1 MPDDKKN
8 VVAKKK
14 AAGDETRLLP
24 IILRYFKLAGVALA
38 VYGFGYTQFSPGW
51 ILMGLVAYVWKEKH
65 NQRKHLQIKIQQQIA
80 KDEES
85 TILARVEDLPSW
97 VHFPDVER
105 AEWFNKILDQIWP
118 FIGDYVKKLLMDSI
132 QEKIQQS
139 HSTVG
144 SFRFTQIDLGDI
156 PPRIG
161 GVKVY
166 TENVRRD
173 EIYLDLDI
181 IYSSDSFIEVKV
193 KGITAG
199 IKDLQLRGTLRVIF
213 KPLIGQIPLFGGMSF
228 FFINTPDIDF
238 NLTGLANSLD
248 LPGLSDMLDTIIAE
262 QISNIMVLPNR
273 IVVPMVQDVNLMMLR
288 YPQPDGVLRI
298 HVLGAKD
305 LIRADIGFAKK
316 GKSDPYAVVKVGA
329 KKFKTKVI
337 NNTVNPEWNA
347 VFETIIDIKDGQYV
361 DIELKDEDPGSKD
374 DDLGCVN
381 IAISSVSKDGTT
393 DSWLPLEDVK
403 QGLIHIK
410 LVWNYL
416 SKDPSILD
424 HAKIK
429 TQTLQHMEKNTD
441 GTELS
446 SSLLMVNLDSAREL
460 PRGKKQMAEPCAYCI
475 VSVGQKKEE
484 SAVKL
489 NTDSPIWEENYRY
502 LVHDP
507 NIQVI
512 DVQVM
517 DKKTGKPLGDMSLP
531 LKSILRAPDMTLDQ
545 YFSLK
550 NSGVSSQIHMR
561 LALRALTT
569 EKSKESTEPEQII
582 TPSEVA
588 KDGTSVDGNTGAT
601 PAPASAPT
609 AAAAKDQK
617 AAPAKSSSP
626 SPAKDTSK
634 PITAETVSSVQSI
647 PPGKTAAT
655 SQQRT
660 DADLRQR
667 KATTPTPAVL
677 RSSLYRRPDPIGA
690 YKHGRMHLTIRY
702 SSQRKNLVVV
712 IHKCLNLIACDDDD
726 LADPYVKMYL
736 LPDKSTKHKTKIVK
750 NNLNP
755 VFDETFE
762 FEVSPGEVKEK
773 RLDITIRNDTS
784 VFSGNKKTMG
794 TMEIDLSNLDLTK
807 TTTEWFDVRP
817 EDFEGKPYSL
827 CSDV

>member
-8 VVAKKK
+8 AVAQKKL
-14 AAGDETRLLP
+14 AGDETRLLP

-38 VYGFGYTQFSPGW
+38 VYGFGYTQFSPSW
-51 ILMGLVAYVWKEKH
+51 ILVGLLAYVWKEKRT
-65 NQRKHLQIKIQQQIA
+65 QRKHLQIKIQQQIA

-238 NLTGLANSLD
+238 NLTGIANSLD

-262 QISNIMVLPNR
+262 QLSNIMVLPNR

-305 LIRADIGFAKK
+305 LIKADIGFAKK
-316 GKSDPYAVVKVGA
+316 GKSDPYAVIKVGA

-337 NNTVNPEWNA
+337 NNTVNPEWNE

-374 DDLGCVN
+374 DDLGCCGNADVN
-381 IAISSVSKDGTT
+381 IAIGTVAKAGIT

-416 SKDPSILD
+416 SKDPAILD
-424 HAKIK
+424 HDNIK
-429 TQTLQHMEKNTD
+429 SQTLQHMEKNTD

-460 PRGKKQMAEPCAYCI
+460 PGSLKRGKKQMAEPCAYCI

-484 SAVKL
+484 SQVKL

-517 DKKTGKPLGDMSLP
+517 DKKTGKPLGDMALP

-550 NSGVSSQIHMR
+550 NSGASSQIHMR
-561 LALRALTT
+561 LSLRALTT

-582 TPSEVA
+582 TPSEVN
-588 KDGTSVDGNTGAT
+588 KEGTSVDSSDAAAPEST
-601 PAPASAPT
+601 PAP
-609 AAAAKDQK
+609 KDQK
-617 AAPAKSSSP
+617 AAPAKAP
-626 SPAKDTSK
+626 SPAKDTGK
-634 PITAETVSSVQSI
+634 PAETVPSPQTI
-647 PPGKTAAT
+647 PPGKTPAT
-655 SQQRT
+655 PKQKT
-660 DADLRQR
+660 DTDLRQR
-667 KATTPTPAVL
+667 KGTTPTPAML
-677 RSSLYRRPDPIGA
+677 RSKLLKRLDPRGVH
-690 YKHGRMHLTIRY
+690 KHGRINLTFRF
-702 SSQRKNLVVV
+702 SPQRKQLVVV
-712 IHKCLNLIACDDDD
+712 IHKCVNLIACDDDN

-755 VFDETFE
+755 VFDESYVQKLPLYT
-762 FEVSPGEVKEK
+762 VKPVNKDYTRE
-773 RLDITIRNDTS
+773 RVM
-784 VFSGNKKTMG
+784 VFMSR
-794 TMEIDLSNLDLTK
+794 
-807 TTTEWFDVRP
+807 W
-817 EDFEGKPYSL
+817 SL
-827 CSDV
+827 YTG

>member
-8 VVAKKK
+8 AVAQKKL
-14 AAGDETRLLP
+14 AGDETRLLP

-38 VYGFGYTQFSPGW
+38 VYGFGYTQFSPSW
-51 ILMGLVAYVWKEKH
+51 ILVGLLAYVWKEKRT
-65 NQRKHLQIKIQQQIA
+65 QRKHLQIKIQQQIA

-238 NLTGLANSLD
+238 NLTGIANSLD

-262 QISNIMVLPNR
+262 QLSNIMVLPNR

-305 LIRADIGFAKK
+305 LIKADIGFAKK
-316 GKSDPYAVVKVGA
+316 GKSDPYAVIKVGA

-337 NNTVNPEWNA
+337 NNTVNPEWNE

-374 DDLGCVN
+374 DDLGCCGNADVN
-381 IAISSVSKDGTT
+381 IAIGTVAKAGIT

-416 SKDPSILD
+416 SKDPAILD
-424 HAKIK
+424 HDNIK
-429 TQTLQHMEKNTD
+429 SQTLQHMEKNTD

-460 PRGKKQMAEPCAYCI
+460 PYQYGNTFGMFKRGKKQMAEPCAYCI

-484 SAVKL
+484 SQVKL

-517 DKKTGKPLGDMSLP
+517 DKKTGKPLGDMALP

-550 NSGVSSQIHMR
+550 NSGASSQIHMR
-561 LALRALTT
+561 LSLRALTT

-582 TPSEVA
+582 TPSEVN
-588 KDGTSVDGNTGAT
+588 KEGTSVDSSDAAAPEST
-601 PAPASAPT
+601 PAP
-609 AAAAKDQK
+609 KDQK
-617 AAPAKSSSP
+617 AAPAKAP
-626 SPAKDTSK
+626 SPAKDTGK
-634 PITAETVSSVQSI
+634 PAETVPSPQTI
-647 PPGKTAAT
+647 PPGKTPAT
-655 SQQRT
+655 PKQKT
-660 DADLRQR
+660 DTDLRQR
-667 KATTPTPAVL
+667 KGTTPTPAIL
-677 RSSLYRRPDPIGA
+677 DPRGVH
-690 YKHGRMHLTIRY
+690 KHGRINLTFRF
-702 SSQRKNLVVV
+702 SPQRKQLVVV
-712 IHKCLNLIACDDDD
+712 IHKCVNLIACDDDN

-755 VFDETFE
+755 VFDESYVQKLPLYT
-762 FEVSPGEVKEK
+762 VKPVNKDYTRE
-773 RLDITIRNDTS
+773 RVM
-784 VFSGNKKTMG
+784 VFMSR
-794 TMEIDLSNLDLTK
+794 
-807 TTTEWFDVRP
+807 W
-817 EDFEGKPYSL
+817 SL
-827 CSDV
+827 YTG

>member
-1 MPDDKKN
+1 MPDDKKTAA
-8 VVAKKK
+8 AKKK
-14 AAGDETRLLP
+14 AADETQLLP
-24 IILRYFKLAGVALA
+24 VILRYFKLAGVALT
-38 VYGFGYTQFSPGW
+38 VYGFGYTQFSPSW
-51 ILMGLVAYVWKEKH
+51 ILIGLVAYVWKEKYT
-65 NQRKHLQIKIQQQIA
+65 QRRQQQIKTQQLIA
-80 KDEES
+80 KDEAS

-273 IVVPMVQDVNLMMLR
+273 IVVPMVQDINLMLLR

-316 GKSDPYAVVKVGA
+316 GKSDPYAVIKVGA

-337 NNTVNPEWNA
+337 NNTINPEWNA

-381 IAISSVSKDGTT
+381 IALASVAKDGMT

-424 HAKIK
+424 H
-429 TQTLQHMEKNTD
+429 TLQHLEKNTD

-460 PRGKKQMAEPCAYCI
+460 PYQHGNSFGLFKRGKKQMAEPSSYCI
-475 VSVGQKKEE
+475 VSVGQMKEE

-512 DVQVM
+512 DIQVM
-517 DKKTGKPLGDMSLP
+517 DKKTGKPLGDMNLP
-531 LKSILRAPDMTLDQ
+531 LKSVLRAPDMTLDQ

-550 NSGVSSQIHMR
+550 NSGPSSQVHMR

-582 TPSEVA
+582 TPSKA
-588 KDGTSVDGNTGAT
+588 TKDGTSVDGA
-601 PAPASAPT
+601 T
-609 AAAAKDQK
+609 AAAAPAASTQAAAPKDQK
-617 AAPAKSSSP
+617 AAPAKATTP
-626 SPAKDTSK
+626 TAAKDTGK
-634 PITAETVSSVQSI
+634 QIVAETVSSVQSI
-647 PPGKTAAT
+647 PPAKTGT
-655 SQQRT
+655 PQQKT
-660 DADLRQR
+660 DTELRHR
-667 KATTPTPAVL
+667 KATSPTPAA
-677 RSSLYRRPDPIGA
+677 PNPKGA
-690 YKHGRMHLTIRY
+690 HDHGRMNLTIRY
-702 SSQRKNLVVV
+702 SVQRSQLVVV
-712 IHKCLNLIACDDDD
+712 IHKCVHLIACDDDH

-736 LPDKSTKHKTKIVK
+736 LPDKSAKHKTKTVK
-750 NNLNP
+750 DSLNP

-762 FEVSPGEVKEK
+762 FEVKQDEVKQK
-773 RLDITIRNDTS
+773 TLDITVRNDTS
-784 VFSGNKKTMG
+784 MFSGNKKTMG
-794 TMEIDLSNLDLTK
+794 TLEISLANLDLTK
-807 TTTEWFDVRP
+807 FTTEWFDVRP

>member
-1 MPDDKKN
+1 MPDDKKTA
-8 VVAKKK
+8 VAKKK

-38 VYGFGYTQFSPGW
+38 VYGFGYTQFSPSW
-51 ILMGLVAYVWKEKH
+51 ILLGLLAYVWKEKIT
-65 NQRKHLQIKIQQQIA
+65 QRKHLQIKIQQQIA

-118 FIGDYVKKLLMDSI
+118 FIGDYVKKLLLDSI

-273 IVVPMVQDVNLMMLR
+273 IVVPMVQDVNLMRLR
-288 YPQPDGVLRI
+288 YPQPDGVLRV

-305 LIRADIGFAKK
+305 LIKADIGFAKK

-337 NNTVNPEWNA
+337 NNTVHPEWNA
-347 VFETIIDIKDGQYV
+347 VFEAIIDIKDGQYV
-361 DIELKDEDPGSKD
+361 DVELKDEDPGSKD

-381 IAISSVSKDGTT
+381 IPISSVAKEGEKDN
-393 DSWLPLEDVK
+393 WLPLEDVK
-403 QGLIHIK
+403 QGLLHIK

-424 HAKIK
+424 H
-429 TQTLQHMEKNTD
+429 TLQHMENNTD

-475 VSVGQKKEE
+475 VSVGQMKEE
-484 SAVKL
+484 SAVKM

-517 DKKTGKPLGDMSLP
+517 DKKTGKSLGDMNLP
-531 LKSILRAPDMTLDQ
+531 LKSVLRAPDMTLDQ

-550 NSGVSSQIHMR
+550 NSGASSQIHMR

-569 EKSKESTEPEQII
+569 EKSKESTEPEQLI
-582 TPSEVA
+582 TPSEVN
-588 KDGTSVDGNTGAT
+588 KDGTPVDSATAAATTPSGAPT
-601 PAPASAPT
+601 QAAPAPAATP
-609 AAAAKDQK
+609 KDQK
-617 AAPAKSSSP
+617 AASTPAAS
-626 SPAKDTSK
+626 KDTGK
-634 PITAETVSSVQSI
+634 IVPETVSSDQSI
-647 PPGKTAAT
+647 PPGKTAT
-655 SQQRT
+655 PQQRT
-660 DADLRQR
+660 DTDLRQR
-667 KATTPTPAVL
+667 KATTPTPAA
-677 RSSLYRRPDPIGA
+677 PNPKGA
-690 YKHGRMHLTIRY
+690 YEHGRMNLTLRY

-712 IHKCLNLIACDDDD
+712 VHKCVHLIACDDDN

-736 LPDKSTKHKTKIVK
+736 LPDKSTRHKTKIVK

-755 VFDETFE
+755 IFDETFE
-762 FEVSPGEVKEK
+762 FEVNPGDVKN
-773 RLDITIRNDTS
+773 RTLDITIRNDTS
-784 VFSGNKKTMG
+784 MFSGNKRTMG
-794 TMEIDLSNLDLTK
+794 TMAIDLTNLDLTK

-817 EDFEGKPYSL
+817 EDYEGKPYSFS
-827 CSDV
+827 SDV

>member
-1 MPDDKKN
+1 MPDDKKTA
-8 VVAKKK
+8 VAKKK

-38 VYGFGYTQFSPGW
+38 VYGFGYTQFSPSW
-51 ILMGLVAYVWKEKH
+51 ILLGLLAYVWKEKIT
-65 NQRKHLQIKIQQQIA
+65 QRKHLQIKIQQQIA

-118 FIGDYVKKLLMDSI
+118 FIGDYVKKLLLDSI

-273 IVVPMVQDVNLMMLR
+273 IVVPMVQDVNLMRLR
-288 YPQPDGVLRI
+288 YPQPDGVLRV

-305 LIRADIGFAKK
+305 LIKADIGFAKK

-337 NNTVNPEWNA
+337 NNTVHPEWNA
-347 VFETIIDIKDGQYV
+347 VFEAIIDIKDGQYV
-361 DIELKDEDPGSKD
+361 DVELKDEDPGSKD

-381 IAISSVSKDGTT
+381 IPISSVAKEGEKDN
-393 DSWLPLEDVK
+393 WLPLEDVK
-403 QGLIHIK
+403 QGLLHIK

-424 HAKIK
+424 H
-429 TQTLQHMEKNTD
+429 HMENNTD

-460 PRGKKQMAEPCAYCI
+460 PYQCWNQFGLFKRGKKQMAEPCAYCI
-475 VSVGQKKEE
+475 VSVGQMKEE
-484 SAVKL
+484 SAVKM

-517 DKKTGKPLGDMSLP
+517 DKKTGKSLGDMNLP
-531 LKSILRAPDMTLDQ
+531 LKSVLRAPDMTLDQ

-550 NSGVSSQIHMR
+550 NSGASSQIHMR

-569 EKSKESTEPEQII
+569 EKSKESTEPEQLI
-582 TPSEVA
+582 TPSEVN
-588 KDGTSVDGNTGAT
+588 KDGTPVDSATAAATTPSGAPT
-601 PAPASAPT
+601 QAAPAPAATP
-609 AAAAKDQK
+609 KDQK
-617 AAPAKSSSP
+617 AASTPAAS
-626 SPAKDTSK
+626 KDTGK
-634 PITAETVSSVQSI
+634 IVPETVSSDQSI
-647 PPGKTAAT
+647 PPGKTAT
-655 SQQRT
+655 PQQRT
-660 DADLRQR
+660 DTDLRQR
-667 KATTPTPAVL
+667 KATTPTPAA
-677 RSSLYRRPDPIGA
+677 PNPKGA
-690 YKHGRMHLTIRY
+690 YEHGRMNLTLRY

-712 IHKCLNLIACDDDD
+712 VHKCVHLIACDDDN

-736 LPDKSTKHKTKIVK
+736 LPDKSTRHKTKIVK

-755 VFDETFE
+755 IFDETFE
-762 FEVSPGEVKEK
+762 FEVNPGDVKN
-773 RLDITIRNDTS
+773 RTLDITIRNDTS
-784 VFSGNKKTMG
+784 MFSGNKRTMG
-794 TMEIDLSNLDLTK
+794 TMAIDLTNLDLTK

-817 EDFEGKPYSL
+817 EDYEGKPYSFS
-827 CSDV
+827 SDV

>member
-8 VVAKKK
+8 AVAQKKL
-14 AAGDETRLLP
+14 AGDETRLLP

-38 VYGFGYTQFSPGW
+38 VYGFGYTQFSPSW
-51 ILMGLVAYVWKEKH
+51 ILVGLLAYVWKEKRT
-65 NQRKHLQIKIQQQIA
+65 QRKHLQIKIQQQIA

-238 NLTGLANSLD
+238 NLTGIANSLD

-262 QISNIMVLPNR
+262 QLSNIMVLPNR

-305 LIRADIGFAKK
+305 LIKADIGFAKK
-316 GKSDPYAVVKVGA
+316 GKSDPYAVIKVGA

-337 NNTVNPEWNA
+337 NNTVNPEWNE

-381 IAISSVSKDGTT
+381 IAIGTVAKAGIT

-416 SKDPSILD
+416 SKDPAILD
-424 HAKIK
+424 H
-429 TQTLQHMEKNTD
+429 TLQHMEKNTD

-484 SAVKL
+484 SQVKL

-517 DKKTGKPLGDMSLP
+517 DKKTGKPLGDMALP

-550 NSGVSSQIHMR
+550 NSGASSQIHMR
-561 LALRALTT
+561 LSLRALTT

-582 TPSEVA
+582 TPSEVN
-588 KDGTSVDGNTGAT
+588 KEGTSVDSSDTAAPEST
-601 PAPASAPT
+601 PAP
-609 AAAAKDQK
+609 KDQK
-617 AAPAKSSSP
+617 AAPAKAP
-626 SPAKDTSK
+626 SPAKDTGK
-634 PITAETVSSVQSI
+634 PAETIPSPQTI
-647 PPGKTAAT
+647 PPGKTPAT
-655 SQQRT
+655 PKQKT
-660 DADLRQR
+660 DTDLRQR
-667 KATTPTPAVL
+667 KGTTPTPAIL
-677 RSSLYRRPDPIGA
+677 DPRGVH
-690 YKHGRMHLTIRY
+690 KHGRINLTFRF
-702 SSQRKNLVVV
+702 SPQRKQLVVV
-712 IHKCLNLIACDDDD
+712 IHKCVNLIACDDDN

-755 VFDETFE
+755 VFDESFE
-762 FEVSPGEVKEK
+762 FDVNASDVKGK
-773 RLDITIRNDTS
+773 TLDITIRNDTS

-794 TMEIDLSNLDLTK
+794 ELEIDLANMDLTK
-807 TTTEWFDVRP
+807 AVTEWFDICP
-817 EDFEGKPYSL
+817 EDYEDKTYQL
-827 CSDV
+827 CTDV